1 MTVAEFPEFAK
12 KSDRILGGRSH
23 QDLIDFLGLN
33 PKAGVIVPG
42 SGGVRKM
49 RWAVPGRGKRG
60 GARVVYYFHSEELP
74 ILALRIYA
82 KNEKTD
88 ISAKDRKQMKSE
100 VREFVRFYTRGK

>member
-1 MTVAEFPEFAK
+1 MMVAEFPEFAK

-33 PKAGVIVPG
+33 PEAGVIVPG

-60 GARVVYYFHSEELP
+60 GRESF
-74 ILALRIYA
+74 IIFIA
-82 KNEKTD
+82 KNCR
-88 ISAKDRKQMKSE
+88 SSPSE
-100 VREFVRFYTRGK
+100 SMPRTRRRTFPQRIASR